1 MIVEDP
7 KIRKIP
13 FFFGKPNLTEMNRIY
28 NELCKVI
35 VSDIPVVTME
45 NLSPQLVTR
54 VSISNTYI
62 QEEITIKEDSIQ
74 SNQDDYCMVAG

>member
-1 MIVEDP
+1 MNVEDP

-35 VSDIPVVTME
+35 ISDIPVVTE
-45 NLSPQLVTR
+45 EDLSPQFVTR
-54 VSISNTYI
+54 VSISDTYV

-74 SNQDDYCMVAG
+74 SSQDDYCIVAG